1 MSDGLI
7 RVCRSDLSKI
17 PKNKRDLF
25 KNDSSERNFWLTEEW
40 LEDTEYPEEIEE
52 QGQSGGEEDFEE
64 YGIVEIHEVFS
75 RYHISSS
82 TIYRTRK
89 TK

>member
-25 KNDSSERNFWLTEEW
+25 KTDSSERIFRLREEW

-52 QGQSGGEEDFEE
+52 ESQSGGEEDFQE
-64 YGIVEIHEVFS
+64 Y
-75 RYHISSS
+75 
-82 TIYRTRK
+82 
-89 TK
+89 